1 MKTLIKTK
9 MPLNM
14 LIARRISRSPADKV
28 WTAKDFLDLGNR
40 SAVDK
45 TLQRL
50 TNKGDL
56 RRINHG
62 LYDRPRVNPLTGK
75 ISQPNYQNVIW
86 AIARRDSA
94 RMLIDGMTAANDLGL
109 TNAVPGKVIVHTDA
123 RIKPVQIGNLTIQF
137 KLASPS
143 KLIWADRPAMR
154 VVQALHWLKD
164 ELKKKDPS
172 AQADI
177 KAALTRILNDPK
189 AGANIAQDLKK
200 DLPHLPTWMHSL
212 LKGLSSDLPQIS
224 LSH

>member
-1 MKTLIKTK
+1 
-9 MPLNM
+9 
-14 LIARRISRSPADKV
+14 
-28 WTAKDFLDLGNR
+28 
-40 SAVDK
+40 
-45 TLQRL
+45 
-50 TNKGDL
+50 
-56 RRINHG
+56 
-62 LYDRPRVNPLTGK
+62 
-75 ISQPNYQNVIW
+75 
-86 AIARRDSA
+86 
-94 RMLIDGMTAANDLGL
+94 
-109 TNAVPGKVIVHTDA
+109 
-123 RIKPVQIGNLTIQF
+123 
-137 KLASPS
+137 
-143 KLIWADRPAMR
+143 MR